1 MPTAGL
7 CCASLSS
14 PQRTPE
20 TPFKTL
26 PMRRPPCHRPR
37 DDRLRKI
44 KAKYDPHNVFRH
56 SAATSPTPKASDVT
70 GTLVVQR

>member
-1 MPTAGL
+1 
-7 CCASLSS
+7 
-14 PQRTPE
+14 
-20 TPFKTL
+20 
-26 PMRRPPCHRPR
+26 MRRPPCHRPR